1 MVTADDV
8 RAFAS
13 TLPRA
18 YEALVRDQVKFQ
30 VSESVKEQF
39 AVVPGLIA
47 TEVRRTNVATNVNT
61 GTTSTRI
68 LTGGG
73 TIVGGGK

>member
-1 MVTADDV
+1 M
-8 RAFAS
+8 
-13 TLPRA
+13 
-18 YEALVRDQVKFQ
+18 KFQ
-30 VSESVKEQF
+30 VAESVKEQF

-47 TEVRRTNVATNVNT
+47 TEVRRTNVTTNVNT